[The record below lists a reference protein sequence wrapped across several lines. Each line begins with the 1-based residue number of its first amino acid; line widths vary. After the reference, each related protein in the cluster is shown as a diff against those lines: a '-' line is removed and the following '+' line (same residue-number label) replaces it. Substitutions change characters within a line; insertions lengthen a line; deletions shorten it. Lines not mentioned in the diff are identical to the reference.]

1 MKKFILLIFC
11 LGLFGCATVQSFGEK
26 SRLLK
31 IGMTKNEVTQ
41 ILGVPKTTSVRKLN
55 DGVEERWMYWSK
67 KMVGYVVFDDPNMA
81 GPSNRLVA
89 TFKNDLLQSW
99 GDQLDFTNMM
109 GQTTENMKEVM
120 NGMKPMQVQVEQKA
134 DEQSGK
140 TK

>member
-41 ILGVPKTTSVRKLN
+41 ILGVPKTTSVRKLD

-89 TFKNDLLQSW
+89 TFENDLLQSW
-99 GDQLDFTNMM
+99 GDQLDLTNMM
-109 GQTTENMKEVM
+109 GQTTENMKEVVE
-120 NGMKPMQVQVEQKA
+120 NMKPIQVELK
-134 DEQSGK
+134 SGEAGNGSK